1 MIYFLHGNGLPGG
14 CYKQFTSQLAKT
26 HEIIVEPVI
35 HTAPSCPP
43 AKRWSSMRDFVANRI
58 EQLAQRHGELTLV
71 GHSMGGY
78 LHMLA
83 TDKLIR
89 GDKNHRK
96 FVSDI
101 ILIDSPVPVGWRNT
115 LLKII
120 QTMKVSEKLGPA
132 PIAARRRNH
141 WASKQEALEFFQSK
155 KFTQDWHPDVINDYI
170 DSALKAGENNNLEL
184 TIPRQTESDIYAHI
198 PATEPFKAL
207 KRLRDH
213 GINPA
218 FIAGEESNETRLG
231 SRKGNYAIF
240 ANRLATLPTGHLV
253 PFELPR
259 ECAAAVTNFIAQTA

>member
-14 CYKQFTSQLAKT
+14 CYKQFTSHLAKT
-26 HEIIVEPVI
+26 HEITVEPVI
-35 HTAPSCPP
+35 YTAPSCPP
-43 AKRWSSMRDFVANRI
+43 AKRWTGMRDLVATRI

-83 TDKLIR
+83 ADKLIR
-89 GDKNHRK
+89 NDQKNRK
-96 FVSDI
+96 LVSDI

-120 QTMKVSEKLGPA
+120 QTIKVSEKLGPA

-141 WASKQEALEFFQSK
+141 WSSKEEALEFFQSK
-155 KFTQDWHPDVINDYI
+155 KFTHNWHTGVINDYI
-170 DSALKAGENNNLEL
+170 NNALTLAQNGHLEL

-207 KRLRDH
+207 NRLRGH

-218 FIAGEESNETRLG
+218 FIAGESSNETRLG

-240 ANRLATLPTGHLV
+240 ANRLVTLPTGHLV
-253 PFELPR
+253 PFELPF
-259 ECAAAVTNFIAQTA
+259 ECAAAVTKLIAQKA